1 VDEPEVLMARV
12 DPLPGGGASL
22 QLGPI
27 ERLLLGEFLD
37 DLERRLDA
45 PDATTVRL
53 FPPAYPDDDE
63 AEADY
68 RSMAHADLVDGR
80 LARAQVVRDT
90 LEATELTADETEAW
104 LGVLND
110 LRLAYGTE
118 LAVTQD
124 EGVPDDDD
132 PRHDPY
138 IRYLYLGWLQEQ
150 FIQVVTAALPDEVDQ
165 TEG

>member
-22 QLGPI
+22 HLGPL

-37 DLERRLDA
+37 DLERRLDS
-45 PDATTVRL
+45 PDASTIRL

-63 AEADY
+63 AEAEY
-68 RSMAHADLVDGR
+68 RAMAHADLVDGR
-80 LARAQVVRDT
+80 LERLQIVRETLDAHELEPAQV
-90 LEATELTADETEAW
+90 EAW
-104 LGVLND
+104 LAVLND
-110 LRLAYGTE
+110 LRLAHGTE

-124 EGVPDDDD
+124 EGIPDEDD

-150 FIQVVTAALPDEVDQ
+150 FIGVVSAALSDED
-165 TEG
+165 